1 MLAFGHVPPSGGL
14 RIVEIAAVR
23 CVEYTGTL
31 DHPGAFWEE
40 RLVRPVDVYPRF
52 RAEGPEFLALSSAGA
67 YRLTSVFVHIETDD
81 GVTGTAG
88 PITREQAHL
97 IQTGFAPLLRSQDPL
112 ATEHLWDVM
121 YRHAVHGRKG
131 VEMMAISALDC
142 ALWDLKGR
150 HFGVPVHVLLG
161 GPVREAIPAYASA
174 LGYSLDLDR
183 VRERAA
189 EIVAAGFTATKWF
202 PRHGPADGRAGI
214 AANTALVGALREAVG
229 PDVDLMV
236 DAWMSWDVPY
246 ALQMA
251 DRLAEFAPRWIEE
264 PVLPDK
270 PQSYAEITRRMRTG
284 ILVAGAEHEYTRWG
298 IHQLMAAGALHV
310 YQPDTYW
317 AGGISEML
325 KIAALASAY
334 DVQLIPHGHSVPANA
349 HFSFAQ
355 PPTLT
360 PMIEYLVKWNVI
372 HQHFLAR
379 PVHPVDGVV
388 TPPTAPGLGMDLDDD
403 KIESSRELRFA

>member
-1 MLAFGHVPPSGGL
+1 VK
-14 RIVEIAAVR
+14 IAAVR

-31 DHPGAFWEE
+31 AHPGAFWEE
-40 RLVRPVDVYPRF
+40 RLIRPVDVYPQF
-52 RAEGPEFLALSSAGA
+52 RAEGPWFLPPAGSGS
-67 YRLTSVFVHIETDD
+67 YRISSVFVHVETDA

-88 PITREQAHL
+88 PITREQAYL
-97 IQTGFAPLLRSQDPL
+97 ISTNLGPLLVSQDPL
-112 ATEHLWDVM
+112 ATEYLWDLL
-121 YRHAVHGRKG
+121 YRQCVHGRKG

-150 HFGVPVHVLLG
+150 HFGVPVYVLLG
-161 GPVREAIPAYASA
+161 GPVRDAIPAYASA
-174 LGYSLDLDR
+174 LGYSLEPDK

-189 EIVAAGFTATKWF
+189 EIVDQGFTATKWF
-202 PRHGPADGRAGI
+202 PRHGPLDGKAGI
-214 AANTALVGALREAVG
+214 EANVALVAALRETVG
-229 PDVDLMV
+229 QNVDIMV

-246 ALQMA
+246 ALRMGES
-251 DRLAEFAPRWIEE
+251 LAEYAPRWIEE

-270 PQSYAEITRRMRTG
+270 AQSYAEITRQMRGG
-284 ILVAGAEHEYTRWG
+284 ILVAGGEHEYTRWG
-298 IHQLMAAGALHV
+298 IHQLMAAGAMHI

-334 DVQLIPHGHSVPANA
+334 DVQLIPHGHSVPANT

-360 PMIEYLVKWNVI
+360 PMIEYLLKWNTI
-372 HQHFLAR
+372 HQWFLAH
-379 PVHPVDGVV
+379 PVHPMDGKV
-388 TPPTAPGLGMDLDDD
+388 TPPTQPGLGMDLDEN
-403 KIESSRELRFA
+403 KIESRRELNFT